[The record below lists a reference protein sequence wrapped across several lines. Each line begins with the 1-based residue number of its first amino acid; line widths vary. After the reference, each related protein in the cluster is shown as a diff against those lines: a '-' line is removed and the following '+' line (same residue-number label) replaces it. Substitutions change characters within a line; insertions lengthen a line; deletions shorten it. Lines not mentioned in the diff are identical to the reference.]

1 MSKGSTMDLQG
12 KRILVTG
19 SSRGIGKAIALE
31 LAARRATLVVHGPQE
46 SDELRAS
53 YRDVC
58 LQSPSSIVVCAE
70 FSRSEQIAAM
80 FETISQ
86 QLGGLDVLVNN
97 AATQNPSPLIDLEE
111 KDWDYVLA
119 VNLKA
124 PFLCAQYAARLM
136 RANNGHGGK
145 IVNISSVH
153 ASAPRRNYAH
163 YSTAKAGLE
172 QLTKCLALELAQY
185 NIQANTVVPG
195 AVATELTPPDRQAAF
210 ATAVPAGRVGTV
222 DEIARV
228 VAFLASNECDY
239 LTGASLTVDG
249 GLTLGFCASR
259 RDL

>member
-1 MSKGSTMDLQG
+1 MGLQG
-12 KRILVTG
+12 RRVLVTG

-31 LAARRATLVVHGPQE
+31 LAARGASVVVHGPQE
-46 SDELRAS
+46 SDELRAA

-58 LQSPSSIVVCAE
+58 RRSPSSIMVWAE
-70 FSRSEQIAAM
+70 LSRSEQITAM
-80 FETISQ
+80 FETIRQ

-124 PFLCAQYAARLM
+124 PFLCAQHAARLM
-136 RANNGHGGK
+136 RANSGRGGK
-145 IVNISSVH
+145 IINISSVH
-153 ASAPRRNYAH
+153 ASAPRRSYAH

-172 QLTKCLALELAQY
+172 QLTRCLALELAED
-185 NIQANTVVPG
+185 NIQANAVVPG
-195 AVATELTPPDRQAAF
+195 AIATELTPPGRQAAF

-222 DEIARV
+222 DEIARA
-228 VAFLASNECDY
+228 VAFLAGNECNY

>member
-1 MSKGSTMDLQG
+1 MNLEG
-12 KRILVTG
+12 KRVLVTG

-31 LAARRATLVVHGPQE
+31 LAARGAILVVHGPEE

-53 YRDVC
+53 YRDVY
-58 LQSPSSIVVCAE
+58 QRSPSSIVVCAE
-70 FSRSEQIAAM
+70 FSRSEQIAAL
-80 FETISQ
+80 FETIRQ

-97 AATQNPSPLIDLEE
+97 AATQNPSPLIDLKE
-111 KDWDYVLA
+111 KDWDHVLA

-124 PFLCAQYAARLM
+124 PFLCAQHAARLM
-136 RANNGHGGK
+136 RANNGRGGK
-145 IVNISSVH
+145 IINVSSVH

-172 QLTKCLALELAQY
+172 QLTKCLALELAGD

-195 AVATELTPPDRQAAF
+195 AIATELTPPDRQAAF

-222 DEIARV
+222 EEIARV
-228 VAFLASNECDY
+228 VAFLAGNECDY

>member
-1 MSKGSTMDLQG
+1 MSRESTMDLKE

-31 LAARRATLVVHGPQE
+31 LAAGNATLIVHGPEE
-46 SDELRAS
+46 SSELTAS

-58 LQSPSSIVVCAE
+58 RRSPPSIVVCADLSE
-70 FSRSEQIAAM
+70 SEQITAM
-80 FETISQ
+80 FDTIRQ

-111 KDWDYVLA
+111 KDWDHVLA

-136 RANNGHGGK
+136 RAGGRGGK

-172 QLTKCLALELAQY
+172 QLTRCLALELAQY
-185 NIQANTVVPG
+185 NIQANSVVVG

-228 VAFLASNECDY
+228 VAFLASDECDY
-239 LTGASLTVDG
+239 LTGASITVDG

>member
-1 MSKGSTMDLQG
+1 MSTGSVKDLQG

-19 SSRGIGKAIALE
+19 SSRGIGRAIARE
-31 LAARRATLVVHGPQE
+31 LAARGATLVVHGPPE
-46 SDELRAS
+46 SEELRAS
-53 YRDVC
+53 YQDVRKR
-58 LQSPSSIVVCAE
+58 SPSSILVGADL
-70 FSRSEQIAAM
+70 SHSDRIAAL
-80 FETISQ
+80 FETIER

-97 AATQNPSPLIDLEE
+97 AATQNPSPLVDLEE
-111 KDWDYVLA
+111 KDWDHVLT

-124 PFLCAQYAARLM
+124 PFLCAQHAARLM
-136 RANNGHGGK
+136 RSGGRGGK
-145 IVNISSVH
+145 IINISSVH
-153 ASAPRRNYAH
+153 AHAPRRNYAH

-172 QLTKCLALELAQY
+172 QLTRCLALELAEY
-185 NIQANTVVPG
+185 NIQANAVVVG

-228 VAFLASNECDY
+228 VAFLAGNECDY
-239 LTGASLTVDG
+239 LTGASVTVDG

>member
-1 MSKGSTMDLQG
+1 MDLEG
-12 KRILVTG
+12 RRILVTG

-31 LAARRATLVVHGPQE
+31 LAARGATLVMHGPPE

-58 LQSPSSIVVCAE
+58 TRNPTSIMVCADL
-70 FSRSEQIAAM
+70 SRSEQIAAL
-80 FETISQ
+80 FEAVQ
-86 QLGGLDVLVNN
+86 RQLGGLDALVNN
-97 AATQNPSPLIDLEE
+97 AATQNPSPLIDLKEE
-111 KDWDYVLA
+111 DWDYVLA
-119 VNLKA
+119 VNLRA
-124 PFLCAQYAARLM
+124 PFLCAQHAARLM
-136 RANNGHGGK
+136 RASGTGGK

-153 ASAPRRNYAH
+153 AYAPRRNYAH

-172 QLTKCLALELAQY
+172 QLTKCLALELAAY
-185 NIQANTVVPG
+185 NIQANAVVVG
-195 AVATELTPPDRQAAF
+195 AVATELTPPDRQAVF

-228 VAFLASNECDY
+228 VAFLTSNECDY

>member
-1 MSKGSTMDLQG
+1 MDLQG

-19 SSRGIGKAIALE
+19 SSRGIGRAIALE
-31 LAARRATLVVHGPQE
+31 LAARNATLVVHGPQE
-46 SDELRAS
+46 SEELRAS

-58 LQSPSSIVVCAE
+58 RRSPASIVVCANL
-70 FSRSEQIAAM
+70 SRSEQIAAM
-80 FETISQ
+80 FETIRQ
-86 QLGGLDVLVNN
+86 QLGGLEVLVNN

-111 KDWDYVLA
+111 KDWDYVLT

-124 PFLCAQYAARLM
+124 PFLCAQHAARLM
-136 RANNGHGGK
+136 RGGGKGGK

-153 ASAPRRNYAH
+153 AYAPRRNYAH

-172 QLTKCLALELAQY
+172 QLTKCLALELAEY
-185 NIQANTVVPG
+185 NIQANTVVVG

-210 ATAVPAGRVGTV
+210 ATAVPAGRVGAV

-228 VAFLASNECDY
+228 VAFLAGNECDY
-239 LTGASLTVDG
+239 LTGASITVDG

>member
-1 MSKGSTMDLQG
+1 MSLEG
-12 KRILVTG
+12 KRVLVTG

-31 LAARRATLVVHGPQE
+31 LAARGAILVVHGPDE
-46 SDELRAS
+46 SGEFRAS
-53 YRDVC
+53 YQDVC
-58 LQSPSSIVVCAE
+58 RRSPASIAICAE
-70 FSRSEQIAAM
+70 LSRSEQIAAL
-80 FETISQ
+80 FETIRQ
-86 QLGGLDVLVNN
+86 RLGGLDVLVNN
-97 AATQNPSPLIDLEE
+97 AATQNPSPLIDLKEE
-111 KDWDYVLA
+111 DWDYVLA

-124 PFLCAQYAARLM
+124 PFLCAQHAARLM
-136 RANNGHGGK
+136 RSGGHGGK

-163 YSTAKAGLE
+163 YSTAKGGLE
-172 QLTKCLALELAQY
+172 QLTRCLALELAQY
-185 NIQANTVVPG
+185 NIQANAVVVG
-195 AVATELTPPDRQAAF
+195 AVATELTPPDRQTAF

-228 VAFLASNECDY
+228 VAFLASDECDY

>member
-1 MSKGSTMDLQG
+1 MDLEG

-31 LAARRATLVVHGPQE
+31 LAARDATLVVHGPQE

-53 YRDVC
+53 YRAVC
-58 LQSPSSIVVCAE
+58 TQSPSSVVVCADL
-70 FSRSEQIAAM
+70 SRSEQIAAM
-80 FETISQ
+80 FETIRQ

-97 AATQNPSPLIDLEE
+97 AATQNPSPLIDLAEE
-111 KDWDYVLA
+111 DWEYVLT

-124 PFLCAQYAARLM
+124 PFLCAQHAARLM
-136 RANNGHGGK
+136 RAGGNGGK

-153 ASAPRRNYAH
+153 GYAPRRNYAH

-172 QLTKCLALELAQY
+172 QLTRCLALEWAEY
-185 NIQANTVVPG
+185 NIQANAIVVG

-210 ATAVPAGRVGTV
+210 ATAVPAGRVATV

>member
-1 MSKGSTMDLQG
+1 MDLQR

-19 SSRGIGKAIALE
+19 SSRGIGKAVALE
-31 LAARRATLVVHGPQE
+31 LAVRNGILVVHGPQE

-53 YRDVC
+53 YQDIR
-58 LQSPSSIVVCAE
+58 QRNPASIMVCADL
-70 FSRSEQIAAM
+70 SRSDQIAAM
-80 FETISQ
+80 FDTIKK

-97 AATQNPSPLIDLEE
+97 AATQNLSPLIDLAEE
-111 KDWDYVLA
+111 DWDYVLT

-124 PFLCAQYAARLM
+124 PFLCAQHAARLM
-136 RANNGHGGK
+136 RERGNSGK
-145 IVNISSVH
+145 IINISSVH
-153 ASAPRRNYAH
+153 AYAPRRNYAH

-172 QLTKCLALELAQY
+172 QLTRCLALELAEY
-185 NIQANTVVPG
+185 NIQANAVVVG

-222 DEIARV
+222 DEIARM
-228 VAFLASNECDY
+228 VAFLTSNECDY
-239 LTGASLTVDG
+239 LTGASVTVDG

>member
-1 MSKGSTMDLQG
+1 MSRAPTADLQG
-12 KRILVTG
+12 KRVLVTG

-31 LAARRATLVVHGPQE
+31 LAARNATLVVHGPQE
-46 SDELRAS
+46 SDEIRAS

-58 LQSPSSIVVCAE
+58 RRSPASIMVCADL
-70 FSRSEQIAAM
+70 SRSEQIAAL
-80 FETISQ
+80 FETIRQ
-86 QLGGLDVLVNN
+86 KLGGLDVLVNN
-97 AATQNPSPLIDLEE
+97 AATQNPSPLIDLKE
-111 KDWDYVLA
+111 KDWDRVLT

-124 PFLCAQYAARLM
+124 PFLCAQHAARLM
-136 RANNGHGGK
+136 RESGHGGK

-153 ASAPRRNYAH
+153 GSAPRRNYAH

-172 QLTKCLALELAQY
+172 QLTKCLALELAEY
-185 NIQANTVVPG
+185 NIQANAVVVG
-195 AVATELTPPDRQAAF
+195 AVATDLTPPDRQAAF

-228 VAFLASNECDY
+228 VAFLAGNECDY
-239 LTGASLTVDG
+239 LTGASITVDG